1 MSEGYV
7 IERCPVC
14 GKEGKLYLCVNRPDE
29 WIVMCEKDCRLSGGW
44 EKTEKEAVEN
54 WNEWVR
60 ACEPGKERKMKKYMK
75 KPVVIEAE
83 QLTEETHI
91 ETLEGT
97 MKGNAGDWLIRGVE
111 GELYPCKDEIF
122 KKTYIPTDG
131 KEEGFEKPFLLITVD
146 EKIENCELILPFM
159 DMETTERVLSTIIQ
173 NLAKCMIDDGSP
185 FSDIHRAIHVAVN
198 CGLTEAYQEAY
209 DEEKKRNEEGNE

>member
-1 MSEGYV
+1 
-7 IERCPVC
+7 
-14 GKEGKLYLCVNRPDE
+14 
-29 WIVMCEKDCRLSGGW
+29 
-44 EKTEKEAVEN
+44 
-54 WNEWVR
+54 
-60 ACEPGKERKMKKYMK
+60 MKRYMK

-83 QLTEETHI
+83 RLTEEKHI

-146 EKIENCELILPFM
+146 EKTENCELILPFM
-159 DMETTERVLSTIIQ
+159 DMETTERVLSAIIQ
-173 NLAKCMIDDGSP
+173 NFAKCMIDDGSH
-185 FSDIHRAIHVAVN
+185 FRDIHRSVHIAVN

-209 DEEKKRNEEGNE
+209 DEEKRRNEAGMP